1 MKDLV
6 DVRVVPVMARRSYG
20 AEIAESGQSIVLNLT
35 KQGWTLQLFHPRQN
49 QGNCWISPVIF
60 KSVNGGNK
68 ISDQPGAQIVELSNK
83 MLKINDVMTKLGV
96 SEPTLRLWIQKKSI
110 PFVRVG
116 KLIRFESSDL
126 NRWIESRKVVVVQSR
141 P

>member
-1 MKDLV
+1 MD
-6 DVRVVPVMARRSYG
+6 
-20 AEIAESGQSIVLNLT
+20 I
-35 KQGWTLQLFHPRQN
+35 
-49 QGNCWISPVIF
+49 
-60 KSVNGGNK
+60 
-68 ISDQPGAQIVELSNK
+68 SNK

-126 NRWIESRKVVVVQSR
+126 NRWIESRKVNVAQPR